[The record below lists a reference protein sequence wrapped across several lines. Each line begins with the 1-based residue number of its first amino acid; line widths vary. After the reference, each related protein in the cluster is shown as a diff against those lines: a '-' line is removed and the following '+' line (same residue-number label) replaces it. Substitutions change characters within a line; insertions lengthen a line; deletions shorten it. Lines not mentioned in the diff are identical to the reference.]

1 MPTQCLAY
9 RSCTRNSC
17 HHENLL
23 KITQFNHGFRNGQT
37 EAWRGQVT
45 CLRPHS
51 TIPPSQ
57 LRLNPGS
64 LLWPWEFQVA
74 CEEGLPPPRHP
85 QLQKSVHTRQR
96 RGTHGKQ
103 SLHTHHGAGLDTQVQ
118 SRRPPCSCLTFSIAA
133 SKRLPPSGPGLPD
146 LS

>member
-9 RSCTRNSC
+9 RRCTRNSC

-23 KITQFNHGFRNGQT
+23 KITQFNYGFRNGQT

-51 TIPPSQ
+51 TIPPSH

-64 LLWPWEFQVA
+64 LLWPWELQVA
-74 CEEGLPPPRHP
+74 CEEGPPPPVTPSSRSLSTQGGITAHMGSSHFTLTIEQVWTLKCSPAALLAAASLSLLPP
-85 QLQKSVHTRQR
+85 
-96 RGTHGKQ
+96 
-103 SLHTHHGAGLDTQVQ
+103 AGVCPHLARD
-118 SRRPPCSCLTFSIAA
+118 SRT
-133 SKRLPPSGPGLPD
+133 
-146 LS
+146 